1 MIRGMTFFH
10 GDKNS
15 ATSGADFSSS
25 SQGALDSR
33 AVIGDLHNPGREKNR
48 IVRGS
53 WPQHFDGVLRSDRA
67 GRPIPASAFH
77 QMICCRPITMAIE
90 QCAND
95 PAVQDSLKSLVFFFR
110 FPLSDHFAVFRKTA
124 NMQAVWICRAAA
136 EANVS
141 RRIFFLERLFH
152 LQRRSVTAETDI
164 SLDNIPRQRS
174 RP

>member
-1 MIRGMTFFH
+1 
-10 GDKNS
+10 
-15 ATSGADFSSS
+15 
-25 SQGALDSR
+25 
-33 AVIGDLHNPGREKNR
+33 
-48 IVRGS
+48 
-53 WPQHFDGVLRSDRA
+53 
-67 GRPIPASAFH
+67 
-77 QMICCRPITMAIE
+77 MAIE

-95 PAVQDSLKSLVFFFR
+95 PAVQDCVKSLVFFFR

>member
-77 QMICCRPITMAIE
+77 QVIRCRPVAMTIE
-90 QCAND
+90 QRADD
-95 PAVQDSLKSLVFFFR
+95 PAVQDSIESFVFFLR
-110 FPLSDHFAVFRKTA
+110 FPFSDNLAACSRFIGVLQETA
-124 NMQAVWICRAAA
+124 NV
-136 EANVS
+136 
-141 RRIFFLERLFH
+141 
-152 LQRRSVTAETDI
+152 
-164 SLDNIPRQRS
+164 
-174 RP
+174 

>member
-77 QMICCRPITMAIE
+77 QMICCRPIIPPFRT
-90 QCAND
+90 
-95 PAVQDSLKSLVFFFR
+95 PLKASYFFSGFHSATTSPFFAKLRICKPFGFAGPQPKQMFR
-110 FPLSDHFAVFRKTA
+110 GAYFSWSDCS
-124 NMQAVWICRAAA
+124 IC
-136 EANVS
+136 S
-141 RRIFFLERLFH
+141 GGL
-152 LQRRSVTAETDI
+152 
-164 SLDNIPRQRS
+164 
-174 RP
+174 

>member
-67 GRPIPASAFH
+67 GRPIRACAFH
-77 QMICCRPITMAIE
+77 QMIRCRPITMAIK
-90 QCAND
+90 QRAND
-95 PAVQDSLKSLVFFFR
+95 PAVQDSVKSLVFFRRLPLGDDLADCSR
-110 FPLSDHFAVFRKTA
+110 FIGVPCEATNVQSIG
-124 NMQAVWICRAAA
+124 ICRATT
-136 EANVS
+136 ETRIF
-141 RRIFFLERLFH
+141 RRICFLKRLFH
-152 LQRRSVTAETDI
+152 CSGGL
-164 SLDNIPRQRS
+164 
-174 RP
+174 